1 MTEHQNRAKGKV
13 ILPAGVTADQ
23 IVEIA
28 NRHGAH
34 NVRVFGSFARG
45 EATPESDFDLL
56 IELEPRRGLFD
67 IVAIKLDL
75 ESLLGRKVDVLT
87 VNSLSRYFR
96 DDVLKE
102 AVAL

>member
-13 ILPAGVTADQ
+13 ILPGGVTAEE

-45 EATPESDFDLL
+45 EATPDSDFDLL

-67 IVAIKLDL
+67 LIDIKLEL
-75 ESLLGRKVDVLT
+75 EALLGRTVDVFT
-87 VNSLSRYFR
+87 VNSLSRYIR
-96 DDVLKE
+96 EDVVRE
-102 AVAL
+102 AVSL